1 MRIISQRHNLSVDF
15 DSTPISVSYNHV
27 LANVYGE
34 DKVLGIY
41 ETDARAKEV
50 FEDIHKAYSGMP
62 MIFKNIEPAEN
73 IEEVLKKANLQVV
86 YTVTEDR
93 QTDIEYIDNGVYRM
107 PEE

>member
-15 DSTPISVSYNHV
+15 DHTTISVSYNHM

-41 ETDARAKEV
+41 KTDARANEV

-62 MIFKNIEPAEN
+62 I
-73 IEEVLKKANLQVV
+73 VLNNVEITDDVKDFLQNSCINAIM
-86 YTVTEDR
+86 TRTADKSS
-93 QTDIEYIDNGVYRM
+93 IEYINNGIYTM
-107 PEE
+107 PAE